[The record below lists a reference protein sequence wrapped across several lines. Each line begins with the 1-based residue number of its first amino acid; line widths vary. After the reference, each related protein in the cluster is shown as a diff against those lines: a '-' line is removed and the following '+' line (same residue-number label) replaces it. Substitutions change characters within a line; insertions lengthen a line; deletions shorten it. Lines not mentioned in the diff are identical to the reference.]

1 MKVLH
6 CCLANFYIDNYGY
19 QENILPKMH
28 KLQGHDVAIV
38 ASTETYVDD
47 TTLGYVEPSSYES
60 ESGIPVTRLPYL
72 SFLPHLIARKLRI
85 YTGLSAYIESFM
97 PDVIFVHD
105 LQFISI
111 RQIALFAQRHP
122 QVRVYV
128 DSHTDLVNSAK
139 NWVSRNIL
147 HRIIYRWCA
156 REIEPVT
163 TKFYG
168 VLPLRVQFLSDMY
181 GISPDRIEYLPL
193 GVDDTEIDFS
203 KRAAIRKRVRE
214 HLGLSDDDFVVVT
227 GGKLDARKNVG
238 ALMTTIRDLN
248 IAEIKLIVFG
258 TPSQDTR
265 EEIESLSKH
274 ENISCVGWI
283 AASSVYDYFM
293 ASDLAVFPGTH
304 SVLWEQAVGVGIP
317 CLFREWSGM
326 KHVDIGGNCLFLKTG
341 DVPELSET
349 ILRVFNQS
357 DLYSTMQRVARKDGM
372 SKFSYFQIAKTAIA
386 A

>member
-227 GGKLDARKNVG
+227 GGKLDARKKVG